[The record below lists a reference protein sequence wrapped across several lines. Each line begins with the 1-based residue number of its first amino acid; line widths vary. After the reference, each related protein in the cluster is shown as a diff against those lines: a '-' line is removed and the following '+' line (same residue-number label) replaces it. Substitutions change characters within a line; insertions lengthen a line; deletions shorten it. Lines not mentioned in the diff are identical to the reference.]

1 MQRQHA
7 TISSLSVCGS
17 TQQAAHSATCFYILI
32 LVLILPPSC
41 RCTCAAA
48 LESALAE
55 ARHQLGCWEQDVMA
69 LEFVAKH
76 EGFDDI
82 CDLDMT
88 YNNSHL
94 EVSNVRLLVMAGC
107 HCSSRI

>member
-1 MQRQHA
+1 
-7 TISSLSVCGS
+7 
-17 TQQAAHSATCFYILI
+17 
-32 LVLILPPSC
+32 
-41 RCTCAAA
+41 
-48 LESALAE
+48 LAE

-76 EGFDDI
+76 ESFDDI

-94 EVSNVRLLVMAGC
+94 EVSGIRSQVTAEWW
-107 HCSSRI
+107 

>member
-17 TQQAAHSATCFYILI
+17 TQQAAHSATCFYILTVVT
-32 LVLILPPSC
+32 LLPPSC
-41 RCTCAAA
+41 RCTSAVA

-76 EGFDDI
+76 EAFDDI

-94 EVSNVRLLVMAGC
+94 EVRTVHSDVWPGRSL
-107 HCSSRI
+107 CS